1 MSNCVKNLNRNAL
14 ERQQTLAFEP
24 NMDGEEGF
32 QLIPTAF
39 TVEACRKALA
49 EMIIINELPYR
60 FIEGYGFQR
69 FLTTLQP
76 KLYIRDIP
84 SR

>member
-1 MSNCVKNLNRNAL
+1 MSNYVKNLNRNAL
-14 ERQQTLAFEP
+14 EGQQTLAFES

-32 QLIPTAF
+32 QLVPTTF
-39 TVEACRKALA
+39 IVEACRKALV
-49 EMIIINELPYR
+49 EMIIIDELPCR
-60 FIEGYGFQR
+60 LVEGYGFQR

-76 KLYIRDIP
+76 KLCIRDIR